1 MKGHSSIN
9 PQEGLQGCRFP
20 ILWCPAKTDNFLT
33 VSDPVGILHEGFH
46 AGVTTLVAKASN
58 HPQYDPK
65 ALLNSQPLIIT
76 VIDPQTYQVIFQ
88 NDTSQAKFGDM
99 ANRTCHEK
107 IGGCATPC
115 SFCKMPETLETG
127 FPAASEV
134 PLPNDEYLLFQW
146 SKVETTTG
154 AKHIIE
160 TITDITTVKRQQQ
173 ETERLVNSLS
183 ATNRD
188 LLQANQLLQDQS
200 VRDSLTG
207 LYNHSH
213 FQQTLVHLCALA
225 LRSMRP
231 LSLLFVDLDNFKQI
245 NDVYGHTTGDQ
256 VLREIGWLL
265 DSQQGP
271 GRGIARASDFSA
283 RYGGEEFA
291 LILPDTSMDGALSA
305 AERLRNRVTTL
316 TMLPELS
323 VLQTPAFS
331 LTCSVGVASFPIHA
345 DNPVDLVKA
354 ADNAVYAA
362 KRAGK
367 NCVRMA
373 SPASPSSSPMTPLV
387 RS

>member
-1 MKGHSSIN
+1 MARIPN
-9 PQEGLQGCRFP
+9 
-20 ILWCPAKTDNFLT
+20 N
-33 VSDPVGILHEGFH
+33 
-46 AGVTTLVAKASN
+46 
-58 HPQYDPK
+58 PQYDPQV
-65 ALLNSQPLIIT
+65 LLNSQPLIIT
-76 VIDPQTYQVIFQ
+76 VIDPLTHKVVFQ
-88 NDTSQAKFGDM
+88 NGTSHTKFGDIS
-99 ANRTCHEK
+99 NLTCHEK
-107 IGGCATPC
+107 IAGCATPC
-115 SFCKMPETLETG
+115 SFCKMPEAVETG
-127 FPAASEV
+127 RPTSSEV
-134 PLPNDEYLLFQW
+134 PLPNDEHLLVQW
-146 SKVETTTG
+146 AKVETTSGQT
-154 AKHIIE
+154 HIIE
-160 TITDITTVKRQQQ
+160 TITDITTIKRQQQ
-173 ETERLVNSLS
+173 ETERLVAKLS

-188 LLQANQLLQDQS
+188 LIQANQLLQDQS

-245 NDVYGHTTGDQ
+245 NDLYGHTTGDQ

-271 GRGIARASDFSA
+271 GRGIARASDFAA

-291 LILPDTSMDGALSA
+291 LLLPDTSMDGALSA

-323 VLQTPAFS
+323 ALKSPSFS

-345 DNPVDLVKA
+345 DNPTDLINA
-354 ADNAVYAA
+354 ADAAVYTA
-362 KRAGK
+362 KKAGK

-373 SPASPSSSPMTPLV
+373 APATPSSPAPLV